1 MTLYIKNM
9 VCIRCKMIVKSELE
23 KMGMH
28 KITVGMGEAKIKEVI
43 SEEQREQLNK
53 ALNKSGFELLNQES
67 SKEIE
72 NIKNC
77 VIELVHYS
85 GEKLK
90 NFQDYLSE
98 KLKHDYTYLNTL
110 FFEVQNI
117 TIENFLL
124 KHRIERVKE
133 LLVYNKLNL
142 LEIANQLNFSSVAQL
157 SFKFK
162 EVTGFT
168 PSHFQEIKNLRL
180 RVTKD
185 M

>member
-28 KITVGMGEAKIKEVI
+28 KITVGMGEVKIKEVI
-43 SEEQREQLNK
+43 SDEQREELNK
-53 ALNKSGFELLNQES
+53 ALNKSGFELLNQQS

-90 NFQDYLSE
+90 NFQ
-98 KLKHDYTYLNTL
+98 
-110 FFEVQNI
+110 
-117 TIENFLL
+117 
-124 KHRIERVKE
+124 
-133 LLVYNKLNL
+133 
-142 LEIANQLNFSSVAQL
+142 
-157 SFKFK
+157 
-162 EVTGFT
+162 
-168 PSHFQEIKNLRL
+168 
-180 RVTKD
+180 
-185 M
+185 

>member
-1 MTLYIKNM
+1 
-9 VCIRCKMIVKSELE
+9 MIVKSELE

-28 KITVGMGEAKIKEVI
+28 KITVGMGEARIKEVI
-43 SEEQREQLNK
+43 SSEQREQLNI

-90 NFQDYLSE
+90 NFQEHLSE

>member
-1 MTLYIKNM
+1 
-9 VCIRCKMIVKSELE
+9 MIVRSELE
-23 KMGMH
+23 KLGLH
-28 KITVGMGEAKIKEVI
+28 KIIVGMGEVKVKEEI
-43 SEEQREQLNK
+43 SDQQRQTLSD
-53 ALNKSGFELLNQES
+53 ALNKSGFELLNQQN

-90 NFQDYLSE
+90 NFQEYLSE

-117 TIENFLL
+117 TIENFML

-133 LLVYNKLNL
+133 LLVYNKLSL
-142 LEIANQLNFSSVAQL
+142 LEIANQLGFGSESQL
-157 SFKFK
+157 KFQFK
-162 EVTGFT
+162 EITGFSPT
-168 PSHFQEIKNLRL
+168 HFQEIKNLRS
-180 RVTKD
+180 VVKKD
-185 M
+185 L

>member
-9 VCIRCKMIVKSELE
+9 VCIRCKMIVRSELE
-23 KMGMH
+23 KIGLI
-28 KITVGMGEAKIKEVI
+28 KTIVGMGEVKIKEEV
-43 SEEQREQLNK
+43 SDTQREKLNK
-53 ALNKSGFELLNQES
+53 ALNKSGLELLNQQQ

-85 GEKLK
+85 NEKLK

-124 KHRIERVKE
+124 KHQIEKVKE

-142 LEIANQLNFSSVAQL
+142 SEIANQLNFSSVAQL
-157 SFKFK
+157 SFQFK
-162 EVTGFT
+162 EITGFT
-168 PSHFQEIKNLRL
+168 PSHFRQIKNLRSI
-180 RVTKD
+180 VKKEA
-185 M
+185 

>member
-23 KMGMH
+23 KMGLQ
-28 KITVGMGEAKIKEVI
+28 KILVGMGEIKIKEDL
-43 SEEQREQLNK
+43 SDKQREELNK
-53 ALNKSGFELLNQES
+53 ALNKSGFELLNQQK

-85 GEKLK
+85 GELLK
-90 NFQDYLSE
+90 NFQVYLSE

-110 FFEVQNI
+110 FFEVQNM

-133 LLVYNKLNL
+133 LLVYNKLSL
-142 LEIANQLNFSSVAQL
+142 SEIADQLGFGSESQL
-157 SFKFK
+157 TFQFK
-162 EVTGFT
+162 EITGFSPT
-168 PSHFQEIKNLRL
+168 HFQEIRSLRSIV
-180 RVTKD
+180 RKD
-185 M
+185 V

>member
-23 KMGMH
+23 KMGLH
-28 KITVGMGEAKIKEVI
+28 KITVGLGEAKIKEEI
-43 SEEQREQLNK
+43 SDEQREELNK
-53 ALNKSGFELLNQES
+53 ALNKSGFELLNQQK

-90 NFQDYLSE
+90 NFQSYLSE

-133 LLVYNKLNL
+133 LLVYNKLSL
-142 LEIANQLNFSSVAQL
+142 PEIADLLGFGSESQLTFQ
-157 SFKFK
+157 FK
-162 EVTGFT
+162 EITGFS
-168 PSHFQEIKNLRL
+168 PSHFQEIRSLRSIV
-180 RVTKD
+180 RNDV
-185 M
+185 